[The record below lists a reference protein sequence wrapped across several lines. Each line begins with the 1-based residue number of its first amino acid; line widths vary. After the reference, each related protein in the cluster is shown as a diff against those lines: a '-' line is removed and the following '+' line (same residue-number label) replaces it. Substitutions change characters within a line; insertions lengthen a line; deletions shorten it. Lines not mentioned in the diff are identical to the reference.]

1 MLLKYFYDDELA
13 QASYLLGCPGSGVAL
28 VIDPARDV
36 DPYIRTAQQN
46 GLQIIGVAETH
57 IHADY
62 ISGGHELAQRT
73 GATLYISKA
82 GRGGEFA
89 YDYPDAPNIRYVG
102 EGDIITIGAV
112 TVRVLFT
119 PGHTPEHIVF
129 EVTDSNANHPI
140 GIFTGDLLFVG
151 DIGRPDLLE
160 VAVGVANT
168 ADVGAR
174 GQFANIQ
181 RLKTMPD
188 YLQIWPGHGA
198 GSACGKVLGA
208 IPSTTLGYEKLFNP
222 AFQFDDEDEFVAWL
236 LDGQPPAPR
245 YFAQMKKV
253 NRVGATLTSELPN
266 PQWLDETAL
275 HELIGQN
282 AFIIDT
288 RCGDEFAEN
297 HLYGTINIPLDSSQ
311 FNTWVGWFVDYTR
324 PTYLII
330 DQAHVARALKS
341 LRAIGVDNIGGLFD
355 TSLVQHHHA
364 HLTQIQPKEVA
375 DAKGAVILDVR
386 SRTERAEG
394 YIANSL
400 FIPMGE
406 LLSRLDELPK
416 GKVII
421 TQCGSGV
428 RSQVVASLLQN
439 HHYDVMNLVGGID
452 AWRKAGLPILQG
464 EVMPA

>member
-13 QASYLLGCPGSGVAL
+13 QASYLLGCPGGGVAL

-36 DPYIRTAQQN
+36 EPYIRVAQEN
-46 GLQIIGVAETH
+46 GLRIIGVAETH

-62 ISGGHELAQRT
+62 ISGGYELAKRT

-82 GRGGEFA
+82 GRGGQFA
-89 YDYPDAPNIRYVG
+89 YDYPDSPQYVYIG
-102 EGDIITIGAV
+102 EGDEIKVGAV
-112 TVRVLFT
+112 MVKVLFT
-119 PGHTPEHIVF
+119 PGHTPEHIIF
-129 EVTDSNANHPI
+129 QVTDNNADRPI
-140 GIFTGDLLFVG
+140 GLFTGDLLFVG

-168 ADVGAR
+168 AKAGAYQ
-174 GQFANIQ
+174 QFDNIQ

-198 GSACGKVLGA
+198 GSACGKALGA

-222 AFQFDDEDEFVAWL
+222 AFQHHTADAFVDWL

-245 YFAQMKKV
+245 YFSQMKKV
-253 NRVGATLTSELPN
+253 NRVGATLISELPMPN
-266 PQWLDETAL
+266 WLDEATL
-275 HELIGQN
+275 HQLVAEG

-288 RCGDEFAEN
+288 RPANAFAN
-297 HLYGTINIPLDSSQ
+297 HHVHGTINIPYESGQ
-311 FNTWVGWFVDYTR
+311 FNTWVGWFVDYSK

-330 DQAHVARALKS
+330 DENHLSDALKS
-341 LRAIGVDNIGGLFD
+341 LRAIGVDNVVGVFSVDIAEKHD
-355 TSLVQHHHA
+355 A
-364 HLTQIQPKEVA
+364 HFRQVKPTDVPYIEN
-375 DAKGAVILDVR
+375 AVILDVR

-394 YIANSL
+394 YIPNSL

-406 LLSRLDELPK
+406 LLGRLDELPTDK
-416 GKVII
+416 TII
-421 TQCGSGV
+421 TQCGAGV

-439 HHYDVMNLVGGID
+439 YKFDVMNLVGGID
-452 AWRKAGLPILQG
+452 GWRKMGLPIESDDL
-464 EVMPA
+464 VPA

>member
-13 QASYLLGCPGSGVAL
+13 QASYLLGCPGAGVAL
-28 VIDPARDV
+28 VIDPSRDV
-36 DPYIRTAQQN
+36 EPYLHVARQN
-46 GLQIIGVAETH
+46 GLRIIGVAETH

-62 ISGGHELAQRT
+62 VSGGYELAHRT

-82 GRGGEFA
+82 GRGGQFA

-112 TVRVLFT
+112 TVKVLFT

-129 EVTDSNANHPI
+129 QVTDTNADRPI

-160 VAVGVANT
+160 VAVGVAHT
-168 ADVGAR
+168 ADAGAR
-174 GQFANIQ
+174 QQFANIN

-198 GSACGKVLGA
+198 GSACGKALGA

-222 AFQFDDEDEFVAWL
+222 AFQYEHEDEFVAWL

-245 YFAQMKKV
+245 YFAQMKTV
-253 NRVGATLTSELPN
+253 NRVGATLTSQLPT
-266 PQWLDETAL
+266 PQWLDESAL
-275 HELIGQN
+275 HDRIAQK

-288 RCGDEFAEN
+288 RRGDEFAEN
-297 HLYGTINIPLDSSQ
+297 HLYGTVNIPLTSSQ
-311 FNTWVGWFVDYTR
+311 FNTWVGWFVDYTK
-324 PTYLII
+324 PTYLIV
-330 DQAHVARALKS
+330 DEADAERALKS
-341 LRAIGVDNIGGLFD
+341 LRAIGVDNIDGLFD
-355 TSLVQHHHA
+355 VSLAQKHHA
-364 HLTQIQPKEVA
+364 HLTQIQPEEVA

-394 YIANSL
+394 YIPNSL

-406 LLSRLDELPK
+406 LLARLDELPR

-439 HHYDVMNLVGGID
+439 RYYDVMNLVGGID
-452 AWRKAGLPILQG
+452 AWRRAGLPIQTG
-464 EVMPA
+464 ELMPA